1 MDIKLTPEE
10 KDTILDKTWEEERV
24 KGLDT
29 SDGECIDAQ
38 ISDAIAQAQLKKVV
52 GVIERNCKGYGDRT
66 IEQFLV
72 STFWREI
79 KKIAGVE

>member
-10 KDTILDKTWEEERV
+10 KDTTLDKTWGEERA

-38 ISDAIAQAQLKKVV
+38 ISDAIAQAQVKKC
-52 GVIERNCKGYGDRT
+52 IMYLSEHGYFNTDGENYAKELLLRM
-66 IEQFLV
+66 Q
-72 STFWREI
+72 
-79 KKIAGVE
+79 